1 VSQGLFRKE
10 VLESRRTSW
19 LGAISLAQPL
29 NAWLLSGVA
38 GIVAIAVV
46 LFLCIGTYTRR
57 SGVAGQL
64 VPTRGLATMASPAS
78 GVIDRLDVAEGDF
91 VTAGQMLGQI
101 SVPRATLAAG
111 DTTAALQQ
119 RLQQRQVGLK
129 SGRSAQLRQFDAQAT
144 GLRTQLATARREL
157 VQLQAGVDARLR
169 QVEIY
174 RQNIER
180 LQQLQK
186 DKFVSVLDVNQYRAT
201 ELEYASEMEVWKRQ
215 AVSTERQ
222 IDQLQQALRELPWQ
236 RQATEATYQRE
247 IAQLEQERLE
257 VEANGALVVNAPVA
271 GIVATQTVKVGQA
284 VQAGQALLSLLPADS
299 QLQAELLVPSRAIG
313 FVEPGNKVQLRYQ
326 AYPYQKFGHHDGR
339 VERISRSALSSG
351 ELGALIGDASQGEPF
366 YQVTVAL
373 ARQNVM
379 AYGKQELLKPGMLL
393 DADILGEKRRL
404 IEWVFEPL
412 YSVRGKVSVD

>member
-1 VSQGLFRKE
+1 MSQGLFRKE
-10 VLESRRTSW
+10 VLEARRTSW

-29 NAWLLSGVA
+29 NACLLSGAA
-38 GIVAIAVV
+38 GIVAFAVV
-46 LFLCIGTYTRR
+46 LFLCICTYTRR
-57 SGVAGQL
+57 SSVAGQL
-64 VPTRGLATMASPAS
+64 VPTRGLATMAAPAA
-78 GVIDRLDVAEGDF
+78 GVIDRLDVAEGDR
-91 VTAGQMLGQI
+91 VTAGQMLGLVT
-101 SVPRATLAAG
+101 VPRATLAAG

-119 RLQQRQVGLK
+119 RLQQRQRGLE
-129 SGRSAQLRQFDAQAT
+129 SGRAAQLQQFDAQAV

-157 VQLQAGVDARLR
+157 VQIQAGVDARQR

-174 RQNIER
+174 RQTIER

-186 DKFVSVLDVNQYRAT
+186 DKFVSELDVNQYRAT

-222 IDQLQQALRELPWQ
+222 IDQLQQALRELPGQ
-236 RQATEATYQRE
+236 RQAAEATYQRE
-247 IAQLEQERLE
+247 SAQLEQERLE
-257 VEANGALVVNAPVA
+257 VEANGALVVTAPVA

-299 QLQAELLVPSRAIG
+299 QLEAELLVPSRAIG

-326 AYPYQKFGHHDGR
+326 AYPYQKFGHHEGR

-366 YQVTVAL
+366 YRVTVAL
-373 ARQNVM
+373 SRQDVL
-379 AYGKQELLKPGMLL
+379 AYGKPELLKPGMLL
-393 DADILGEKRRL
+393 DADIFGEKRRL
-404 IEWVFEPL
+404 IEWIFEPL
-412 YSVRGKVSVD
+412 YSIRGKVGGG